1 MKEIICKRC
10 IMNNTTRF
18 ISLDK
23 DGICNYCHSHDELN
37 KQFPINGNE
46 KKIAKKIISE
56 GKNKKFDCILGLS
69 GGRDST
75 YLVVGEI
82 IRFKTFINSF

>member
-10 IMNNTTRF
+10 IMNNTARF

-23 DGICNYCHSHDELN
+23 DGICNCCHSHDELN

-46 KKIAKKIISE
+46 KKLLKIIS
-56 GKNKKFDCILGLS
+56 
-69 GGRDST
+69 
-75 YLVVGEI
+75 GE
-82 IRFKTFINSF
+82 K